1 MTPVFQVTAHQLE
14 LDQIVEAVLDV
25 MFSASS
31 APSGVEQPGTN
42 SYTATVG
49 FVGEWRGAVLVQ
61 CGIPTAEELARRL
74 FKLDTI
80 SHEDV
85 ADAMGELANM
95 IGGNLKSVLP
105 PGVMLSVPNVA
116 LGGDLAVRICGGNES
131 KSTLYRCEAGVFE
144 VTLVRTDPEGTMES

>member
-1 MTPVFQVTAHQLE
+1 MTGIFQVTAQQSE
-14 LDQIVEAVLDV
+14 LDHVVSDVLGV
-25 MFSASS
+25 MFCASS
-31 APSGVEQPGTN
+31 EQSTAEQPGNN

-49 FVGEWRGAVLVQ
+49 FVGEWRGAVLVR
-61 CGIPTAEELARRL
+61 CGIPTAEKLTRRL

-80 SHEDV
+80 SAEDV
-85 ADAMGELANM
+85 ADSMGELANM

-131 KSTLYRCEAGVFE
+131 KTTFYRCEAGIFE
-144 VTLVRTDPEGTMES
+144 VTLVRTEPD

>member
-1 MTPVFQVTAHQLE
+1 MPNLLQVNAHQFE
-14 LDQIVEAVLDV
+14 LDQIVSDVLDV

-31 APSGVEQPGTN
+31 MPANAGHPGDS

-49 FVGEWRGAVLVQ
+49 FVGEWRGAVLVR
-61 CGIPTAEELARRL
+61 CSIPTAQELAQRL
-74 FKLDTI
+74 FKLQTVSED
-80 SHEDV
+80 DV

-105 PGVMLSVPNVA
+105 PGVILSVPNVA

-144 VTLVRTDPEGTMES
+144 VTLVRTDTN